1 MPSVYQRSRE
11 QATASGERL
20 TTLLRERGVSSAALA
35 ASVHMQRSTL
45 DNYCAGGP
53 AIPSDV
59 IERIA
64 AKLNTTVAYLMTA
77 SDDPRSS
84 AAGHEKQQPGHLLP
98 A

>member
-11 QATASGERL
+11 QAAASGERL
-20 TTLLRERGVSSAALA
+20 TALLRERGVSPAALA
-35 ASVHMQRSTL
+35 ASVQMQRSTL

-64 AKLNTTVAYLMTA
+64 AELNTTVAYLMTA
-77 SDDPRSS
+77 SDNPRSS
-84 AAGHEKQQPGHLLP
+84 SASPER
-98 A
+98 